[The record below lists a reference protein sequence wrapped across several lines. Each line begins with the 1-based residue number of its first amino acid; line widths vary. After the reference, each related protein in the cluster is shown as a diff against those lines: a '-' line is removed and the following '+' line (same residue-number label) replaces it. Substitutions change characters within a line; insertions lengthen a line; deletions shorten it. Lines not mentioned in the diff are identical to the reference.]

1 MNITIEKNKDE
12 ISLKVNNNGIEY
24 TFNGISA
31 DNLKQ
36 LREQIDEA
44 LQKPKATVRVWNPRS
59 RKHDI
64 IEQ

>member
-12 ISLKVNNNGIEY
+12 VSLKVTNNGIEC
-24 TFNGISA
+24 TFNGIST
-31 DNLKQ
+31 DDLKQ

-44 LQKPKATVRVWNPRS
+44 LQKPKSTIRVWNPRS

>member
-12 ISLKVNNNGIEY
+12 VSLKVSNNGIEC

-44 LQKPKATVRVWNPRS
+44 LQKPKATVMVWNPRS

-64 IEQ
+64 IEL

>member
-1 MNITIEKNKDE
+1 MNITIEKNKNE
-12 ISLKVNNNGIEY
+12 VSLKVTNKDVDC
-24 TFNGISA
+24 TFNGLST

-36 LREQIDEA
+36 LREQIDEV
-44 LQKPKATVRVWNPRS
+44 LKTPKATVRVWNPRS

>member
-12 ISLKVNNNGIEY
+12 IYLKVNNNGIEY

>member
-1 MNITIEKNKDE
+1 MNITIEKNKNE
-12 ISLKVNNNGIEY
+12 VSLKVTNKGVDC

-44 LQKPKATVRVWNPRS
+44 LQNPKATVMVWNPRS

-64 IEQ
+64 IEL

>member
-12 ISLKVNNNGIEY
+12 VSLKVSNNGIEC

-44 LQKPKATVRVWNPRS
+44 LQKPKSTIRVWNPRS

>member
-1 MNITIEKNKDE
+1 MNIIIEKNKNE
-12 ISLKVNNNGIEY
+12 VSLKVTNKDVDC
-24 TFNGISA
+24 TFNGLTT

-36 LREQIDEA
+36 LREQIDEV
-44 LQKPKATVRVWNPRS
+44 LKTPKATVRVWNPRS